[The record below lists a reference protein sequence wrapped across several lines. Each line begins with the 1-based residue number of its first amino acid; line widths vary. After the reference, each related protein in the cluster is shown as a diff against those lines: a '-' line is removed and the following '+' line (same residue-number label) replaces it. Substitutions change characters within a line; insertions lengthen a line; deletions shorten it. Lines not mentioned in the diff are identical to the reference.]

1 MNYFEIVVHFI
12 FFIIINKTRKHVRK
26 KNTIRYDRTEKKI
39 ESLYSSLSLS
49 LFILIQFKMDV
60 DTMFRSTVENLF
72 NDLFYE
78 IFDYLEG
85 RDLVKA
91 FSNINYRFQRLL
103 KSLSLL
109 LKIDDDRFLNRARSI
124 LTNCSSSS
132 YITYKIFIV
141 TTSLFIEY

>member
-1 MNYFEIVVHFI
+1 MCE
-12 FFIIINKTRKHVRK
+12 RK
-26 KNTIRYDRTEKKI
+26 IRYDRTEKKI

-60 DTMFRSTVENLF
+60 DTTEQMFRSTIENLF